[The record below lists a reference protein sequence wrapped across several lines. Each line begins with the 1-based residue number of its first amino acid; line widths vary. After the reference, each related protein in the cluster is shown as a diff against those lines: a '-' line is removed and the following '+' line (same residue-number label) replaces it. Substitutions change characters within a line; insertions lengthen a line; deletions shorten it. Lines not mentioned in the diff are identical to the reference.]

1 MPPFEALRQVLLRR
15 ENALPGLNWAWL
27 GECAMVLPFA
37 DSINEPARRDCLPEG
52 PAAHAS
58 RDMDGWKGIHPL
70 ALITAPG
77 LVVRCSYLS
86 TLRDIGVRDRFRA

>member
-1 MPPFEALRQVLLRR
+1 VRDGTPLRR
-15 ENALPGLNWAWL
+15 
-27 GECAMVLPFA
+27 F
-37 DSINEPARRDCLPEG
+37 DQTSRPAGTVYPKFRL
-52 PAAHAS
+52 AHAS

-77 LVVRCSYLS
+77 LVARCSYLS